1 MRSLRTISLTTVKF
15 SYQYIFELV
24 WHKMFRTLL
33 GYAVAR
39 VCASPSNSTSVHL
52 TVFPYESVGSG
63 DETIVPCG
71 QP

>member
-1 MRSLRTISLTTVKF
+1 
-15 SYQYIFELV
+15 
-24 WHKMFRTLL
+24 MFRTLL

-39 VCASPSNSTSVHL
+39 VCASPSNSTSVHH
-52 TVFPYESVGSG
+52 TVSPYEGVGSG